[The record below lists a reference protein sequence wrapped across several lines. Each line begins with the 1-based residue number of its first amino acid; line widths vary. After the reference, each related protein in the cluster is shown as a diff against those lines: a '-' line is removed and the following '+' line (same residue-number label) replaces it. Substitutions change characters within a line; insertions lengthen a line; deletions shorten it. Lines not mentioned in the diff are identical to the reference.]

1 MNNLIQESKV
11 VSIAL
16 AGMIEGATVRMNY
29 SRENENPIQQ
39 ITVHATKQM
48 DNVGGQMNLYIDY
61 QLANNGVNIN
71 VHNCGLDN
79 VPFDLIGSL
88 LSEMQAVNNKQG
100 KAK

>member
-1 MNNLIQESKV
+1 MSTLTQESRV
-11 VSIAL
+11 ENIVL
-16 AGMIEGATVRMNY
+16 AGEIQGATVRLNY
-29 SRENENPIQQ
+29 SRENNSPVRQ

-48 DNVGGQMNLYIDY
+48 DNSDEQMNLYIDY

-79 VPFDLIGSL
+79 VPFELIGSL

-100 KAK
+100 KGK